1 MRLLTL
7 AAAALF
13 TCAFTSAAQGQQP
26 AASSFGKVGA
36 QGAQGRPRVPYTGIN
51 VSGRPQFSA
60 GGSFR
65 WATHPTAASVD
76 SGSPAYRVGIRAG
89 DVVLLVN
96 GSDARDPETLV
107 GQPGKVYVFRI
118 RRGSEVR
125 EYTVT
130 STAVPVPAGGRG

>member
-1 MRLLTL
+1 MRLLTI
-7 AAAALF
+7 AAAALL
-13 TCAFTSAAQGQQP
+13 TCAFASAAQAQQP
-26 AASSFGKVGA
+26 AASRGKVSA
-36 QGAQGRPRVPYTGIN
+36 QGAPGRPRVPYTGIN
-51 VSGRPQFSA
+51 ISGQPRFSP

-76 SGSPAYRVGIRAG
+76 SGSPAYRVGMRGG

-118 RRGSEVR
+118 RRGTEVR

-130 STAVPVPAGGRG
+130 STTLPVRPSGRR

>member
-13 TCAFTSAAQGQQP
+13 TCALAAAADAQQP
-26 AASSFGKVGA
+26 AASRTGKVSV
-36 QGAQGRPRVPYTGIN
+36 QGAPGRPRVPYTGIN
-51 VSGRPQFSA
+51 VSGRPQFSP
-60 GGSFR
+60 GGAFR

-118 RRGSEVR
+118 RRGTQLR

-130 STAVPVPAGGRG
+130 STAVPVPTGGRG